1 MRRSQ
6 FVPALALATAGLMAG
21 SVAMA
26 QDASFPPAGSSPL
39 KIGVVTDVGTLD
51 DKNFNEFSWNGAIL
65 GAQMI
70 GAAEPQAIVTTASA
84 DYAKNIQTFLDQDYD
99 VIVTIG
105 FALGQDTAAADT
117 AESGAAAPAA
127 AREPAAPYV
136 ASMAPVPKAS
146 DVAALETGR
155 ETPRASA
162 HFDDP
167 WRENAR
173 KVADCLGESPE
184 RLWPEHAPHTPR
196 LLRERPATPE
206 EQYVAAE
213 TDEMVRRAVSSLS
226 LRRQEVLSR
235 RYGIGRE
242 AETMESIAECWG
254 ITKQR
259 VQQLESEAIDELRLV
274 ISRITSD
281 R

>member
-1 MRRSQ
+1 
-6 FVPALALATAGLMAG
+6 
-21 SVAMA
+21 
-26 QDASFPPAGSSPL
+26 
-39 KIGVVTDVGTLD
+39 
-51 DKNFNEFSWNGAIL
+51 
-65 GAQMI
+65 MI
-70 GAAEPQAIVTTASA
+70 AAEPTFGQWLRAKREARGWSLADLSRRSGVAITTLWNAHNGS
-84 DYAKNIQTFLDQDYD
+84 
-99 VIVTIG
+99 VPIVATAR
-105 FALGQDTAAADT
+105 ALGAALGADVEAMAAKHRKPRFPLPHGPWSEKQRSAIEGAFIEKARGRNRLT
-117 AESGAAAPAA
+117 DARIALGWTGAEL
-127 AREPAAPYV
+127 ARRAGV
-136 ASMAPVPKAS
+136 RTS